1 MSNKPT
7 KRAFASAMSLAL
19 LASVLWAPAA
29 NAGSTY
35 RAKGNGSQ
43 FWVSWTEYDPEDL
56 LGIPGNVHVG
66 YLSGYDEQYGK
77 FLYGDVTDFECD
89 PGEVPW
95 GGGHGVEA
103 VVAEGQLSAD
113 AGEKKA
119 LDAIIASGAKTIK
132 AETVIDSILTSLDED
147 VPEFIEE
154 EFPPAC
160 DHIQVRFLSG
170 QDEKGK
176 QTATFT
182 VDAKKET
189 VTVSGNLI
197 VSAGGH
203 GEPGG
208 ILGQPPIIMTI
219 TGGDWQKYESSYKGS
234 GQDYSYSYWQKG
246 TDLYGGAVS
255 GRIGGMG
262 FDDDAD
268 DESFG
273 GFGSF
278 SYRTVERL
286 RF

>member
-1 MSNKPT
+1 MSNKPS

-43 FWVSWTEYDPEDL
+43 FWVSWTEYDPKDL

-66 YLSGYDEQYGK
+66 QLSGWDEQYGV
-77 FLYGDVTDFECD
+77 FLNGTVADFECD

-95 GGGHGVEA
+95 GGGHGEEA
-103 VVAEGQLSAD
+103 VVAEIQLAAD

-119 LDAIIASGAKTIK
+119 LDAIIASGAKSIT
-132 AETVIDSILTSLDED
+132 AETVANSIIATIEED

-154 EFPPAC
+154 EFPPTC
-160 DHIQVRFLSG
+160 DHIQIRFLSG

-176 QTATFT
+176 PTATFK
-182 VDAKKET
+182 VDAKKQT
-189 VTVSGNLI
+189 LTVSGNLI
-197 VSAGGH
+197 VSSGGH
-203 GEPGG
+203 GDGDV
-208 ILGQPPIIMTI
+208 LGRPPIIMTM
-219 TGGDWQKYESSYKGS
+219 TGGEWQQYDSSYKGS
-234 GQDYSYSYWQKG
+234 GQDYSYSYSQKG
-246 TDLYGGAVS
+246 TDFYGGSVS

-268 DESFG
+268 DESWG

-278 SYRTVERL
+278 SYRTVERI